1 MPAPSQT
8 SGPSQGQQGG
18 GGRGGRRFQ
27 RRDPDARN
35 ESGER
40 IHEFSEK
47 VVAVNRTAKV
57 VKGGRRF
64 HFSALVVVGDGKG
77 KVGYCL
83 GKANEVA
90 DAIRK
95 GTEGAKRQMTKVPMV
110 GTTIPHM
117 VVSEFAG
124 ARVLLR
130 PASPGTGVIAG
141 GGVRA
146 VVEAAGIRDLLSK
159 SLGSSNSLNV
169 VKATVEALRTLR
181 MRDEIFA
188 IRGIEKKNSE
198 TK

>member
-1 MPAPSQT
+1 MARRGERRGRP
-8 SGPSQGQQGG
+8 GG
-18 GGRGGRRFQ
+18 FG
-27 RRDPDARN
+27 RRDPESRDDAGDRGS
-35 ESGER
+35 EL
-40 IHEFSEK
+40 SEK
-47 VVAVNRTAKV
+47 VVSVNRTAKV

-77 KVGYCL
+77 KVGYGL

-95 GTEGAKRQMTKVPMV
+95 GTDAAKRQMGKVPMV
-110 GTTIPHM
+110 GVTIPHA
-117 VVSEFAG
+117 VESEFAG

-159 SLGSSNSLNV
+159 SLGSSNAINV
-169 VKATVEALRTLR
+169 VKATLGALHNLR
-181 MRDEIFA
+181 MRDEIFE
-188 IRGIEKKNSE
+188 IRGIQKNSE

>member
-1 MPAPSQT
+1 MPAPSQGT
-8 SGPSQGQQGG
+8 GQPDAARG
-18 GGRGGRRFQ
+18 GGRRGRFQ
-27 RRDPDARN
+27 RRDGDSRDDG
-35 ESGER
+35 GER
-40 IHEFSEK
+40 EKEFTEK

-77 KVGYCL
+77 KVGYGL

-95 GTEGAKRQMTKVPMV
+95 GTESAKRQMGKVPMV
-110 GTTIPHM
+110 GSTIPHA
-117 VVSEFAG
+117 VESEFAG

-159 SLGSSNSLNV
+159 SLGSSNSINV
-169 VKATVEALRTLR
+169 VKATVEALHNLR

-188 IRGIEKKNSE
+188 VRGIEKKNSE